1 MEAQKIISII
11 DYVLFSSYGLL
22 NSIAYGSIA
31 LSNKFQNKSG
41 SSEELIAIESTI
53 NWSIIEYN
61 FCDSYI
67 NLNSSHKYN

>member
-53 NWSIIEYN
+53 N
-61 FCDSYI
+61 
-67 NLNSSHKYN
+67 